1 MILGPGAKVPGT
13 RERAGTR
20 EDPMK
25 RLFSFSILVD
35 LLVLAGMVAIVVGIA
50 LSGNVPLAVS
60 VAGADLIAIGVLL
73 RLGVPEEDGGGSA

>member
-1 MILGPGAKVPGT
+1 
-13 RERAGTR
+13 
-20 EDPMK
+20 MK

-60 VAGADLIAIGVLL
+60 VAVVELIAIGVLL
-73 RLGVPEEDGGGSA
+73 RLGAPEEDGGGSA

>member
-1 MILGPGAKVPGT
+1 
-13 RERAGTR
+13 
-20 EDPMK
+20 MK

-60 VAGADLIAIGVLL
+60 VAGVELIAIGVLL
-73 RLGVPEEDGGGSA
+73 RLGAPEEDGGGST

>member
-1 MILGPGAKVPGT
+1 
-13 RERAGTR
+13 
-20 EDPMK
+20 MK

-60 VAGADLIAIGVLL
+60 VAGAELIAIGVLL
-73 RLGVPEEDGGGSA
+73 RLGVP

>member
-1 MILGPGAKVPGT
+1 
-13 RERAGTR
+13 
-20 EDPMK
+20 MK

-60 VAGADLIAIGVLL
+60 VAGVELIAIGVLL
-73 RLGVPEEDGGGSA
+73 RLGAPEEDGGGSA

>member
-1 MILGPGAKVPGT
+1 
-13 RERAGTR
+13 
-20 EDPMK
+20 MK

-60 VAGADLIAIGVLL
+60 VAGVELIAIGVLL
-73 RLGVPEEDGGGSA
+73 RLGAPWQDGGGSA